1 VPTVDERGRRL
12 LVPLS
17 ITLLSGTLLQYSG
30 VGAGDERV
38 VGLVC
43 PDEDGRSLENNHV
56 MFRRIKYLTFTIKMN
71 IEKMYLFMD
80 Y

>member
-1 VPTVDERGRRL
+1 VPTVDERGRTL

-17 ITLLSGTLLQYSG
+17 ITLLSGTSE

-38 VGLVC
+38 LGLVC
-43 PDEDGRSLENNHV
+43 PDEDGISLENNHV
-56 MFRRIKYLTFTIKMN
+56 VFRGIKYLTFTIKTN
-71 IEKMYLFMD
+71 TKKMYLFMV